1 MLIFDIKLILSARK
15 IKDSYGKL
23 IVIGIASL
31 FIVQTICNLAMNFG
45 IIGTAEFQLPLIS
58 GGKATFIANILCMS
72 LFLSVYRRKDINFEE
87 PKKSKIFT
95 KIENFFFEEVEE

>member
-1 MLIFDIKLILSARK
+1 MA
-15 IKDSYGKL
+15 
-23 IVIGIASL
+23 IGISSL

-58 GGKATFIANILCMS
+58 GGNATFIANVLCMA

-87 PKKSKIFT
+87 PKKSKLAT
-95 KIENFFFEEVEE
+95 KIEDFLFEDVEEYEEGVEVTNAYK